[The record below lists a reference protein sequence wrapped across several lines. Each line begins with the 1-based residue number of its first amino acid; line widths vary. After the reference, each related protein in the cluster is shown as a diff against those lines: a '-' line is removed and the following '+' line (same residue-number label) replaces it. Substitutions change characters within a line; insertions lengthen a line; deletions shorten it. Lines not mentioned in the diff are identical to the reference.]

1 MIKRLMDIAIAS
13 VGLILFSPVMILCAL
28 LVKLTSKGP
37 AFFKQERV
45 GLNFRPFQILKFR
58 SMVVGAPKLGAAVT
72 VDGDPRITTIGR
84 LMRKSKLDELPQL
97 FNVLKGDMSLVGP
110 RPEVPEYVHLF
121 QRDYQELLSV
131 RPGIT
136 DISSITYRYEEE
148 ILAAADDPREAY
160 ISEVLPAKIELGK
173 SYIERSS
180 VLFDLKLIFITAGRV
195 FGLFKNSAVS
205 GI

>member
-1 MIKRLMDIAIAS
+1 MDIAIAS

-148 ILAAADDPREAY
+148 ILAAAEDPREAY

-180 VLFDLKLIFITAGRV
+180 VLIDLKLIFITAGRV

>member
-1 MIKRLMDIAIAS
+1 MIKRLMDIVIAII
-13 VGLILFSPVMILCAL
+13 GLILFSPVMLLCAL

-37 AFFKQERV
+37 AFFKQERI
-45 GLNFRPFQILKFR
+45 GLNFQPFQILKFR
-58 SMVVGAPKLGAAVT
+58 SMIVDAPKLGAAVT

-84 LMRKSKLDELPQL
+84 LMRKSKMDELPQL
-97 FNVLKGDMSLVGP
+97 LNVLKGDMSVVGP
-110 RPEVPEYVHLF
+110 RPEVPEYVNLF
-121 QRDYQELLSV
+121 EADYQELLSV

-148 ILAAADDPREAY
+148 ILAAAEDPRQAY
-160 ISEVLPAKIELGK
+160 ITEVLPAKIELGK

-180 VLFDLKLIFITAGRV
+180 IWFDLKLIFITVGRV
-195 FGLFKNSAVS
+195 FGLFKNSAAS